1 MDAVK
6 EVPVVVLA
14 KEIFRVRLV
23 APVNRREKFEVKDD
37 RAQAGSV
44 FPSGITGR
52 SRRIADIIMDQ
63 ARLHGIEVD
72 DASAAAGG
80 FVNHHVAHLGVAV
93 GGAQF

>member
-14 KEIFRVRLV
+14 EEVFGVRLV
-23 APVNRREKFEVKDD
+23 ASVNCREKFEVKDD
-37 RAQAGSV
+37 RTQVSRV
-44 FPSGITGR
+44 FPGGITGR
-52 SRRIADIIMDQ
+52 TRRIADVIMDQ
-63 ARLHGIEVD
+63 AGLHGIEVN

-80 FVNHHVAHLGVAV
+80 FVNHHITHLGVAV